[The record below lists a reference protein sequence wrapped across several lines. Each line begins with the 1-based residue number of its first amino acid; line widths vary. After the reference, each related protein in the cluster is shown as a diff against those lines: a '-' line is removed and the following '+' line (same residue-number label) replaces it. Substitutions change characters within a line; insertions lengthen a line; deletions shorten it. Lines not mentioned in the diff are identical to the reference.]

1 MSSLKPDQ
9 RMCCTFRRISRED
22 TKKLIQFP
30 DKRTYIC
37 GTCALEPDRL
47 TPVSLGAVEF
57 LARR

>member
-47 TPVSLGAVEF
+47 TPVSQEQ
-57 LARR
+57 RNS